1 MCVVATLI
9 GDVERDG
16 AHGPDVGTQLEQRPV
31 LLECPGQVSRL
42 IGRSEPAPRDEIGV
56 RRDRG
61 RRVNLK
67 QGQVVDEVDQ
77 CGWPSCVKKLGSHC
91 DLPRL
96 FAAESHHAHT
106 SAHCQKVV
114 TSNTPHRRVACGS

>member
-1 MCVVATLI
+1 MGPGLCLADPREQRPSVAKSGDDVAPKAIVRFYPGADSRVCVVATLI

-61 RRVNLK
+61 RRVN
-67 QGQVVDEVDQ
+67 
-77 CGWPSCVKKLGSHC
+77 
-91 DLPRL
+91 
-96 FAAESHHAHT
+96 
-106 SAHCQKVV
+106 
-114 TSNTPHRRVACGS
+114 